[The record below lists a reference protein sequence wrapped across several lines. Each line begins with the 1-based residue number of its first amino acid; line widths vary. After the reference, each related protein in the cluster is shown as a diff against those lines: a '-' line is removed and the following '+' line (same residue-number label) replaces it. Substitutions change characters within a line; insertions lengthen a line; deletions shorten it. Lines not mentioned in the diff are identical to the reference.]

1 MLEMW
6 LLLLHPQAVLQL
18 LTCERH
24 HLLPQHLLRHP
35 LGPGLPELQELR
47 PYCTD
52 LTGAYKKHVRS
63 RKTNIRSWVRV
74 GRLSVENQ
82 NRGG

>member
-6 LLLLHPQAVLQL
+6 LLLLHLQAVLQL

-35 LGPGLPELQELR
+35 IGLGLPELQELR
-47 PYCTD
+47 GQEG
-52 LTGAYKKHVRS
+52 LQEFL
-63 RKTNIRSWVRV
+63 N
-74 GRLSVENQ
+74 
-82 NRGG
+82 

>member
-1 MLEMW
+1 MAPRTSCSIGLLLQGTFMLEMW
-6 LLLLHPQAVLQL
+6 LLLLRLQAVLQL

-47 PYCTD
+47 GQEG
-52 LTGAYKKHVRS
+52 LQEF
-63 RKTNIRSWVRV
+63 
-74 GRLSVENQ
+74 LS
-82 NRGG
+82 